1 MMAASLTLPAVPAS
15 APPAKPPL
23 AQKTSIQPLSD
34 EQMRD
39 LTNRLAH
46 APNELSEQD
55 TFVLVDHYE
64 EAGLCFPQNP
74 EWISNVSLLVET
86 FYEAPPHLKVTPST
100 RKRTAEFLF
109 EAVYGRAKADADD
122 ARVLIGE
129 VVLPLLER
137 TLGKETES
145 DIDDKALAILIDIAV
160 SETLRL
166 EAAAAKRR
174 RPGGEAEETTVP
186 VKHSGTDPPTPVLGL
201 SLGAINEGSAE
212 RGLFSS
218 EEAHSPAG
226 FFPSVRMLLIKAATW
241 SAASSNRQCVLAA
254 CPRCI
259 LTSSQAHPADIDL
272 TSGPRAAGA

>member
-1 MMAASLTLPAVPAS
+1 MMAASLTLPPVP
-15 APPAKPPL
+15 PPTKPPL

-109 EAVYGRAKADADD
+109 EVVYGRAKTDA
-122 ARVLIGE
+122 AHSRALVGE

-137 TLGKETES
+137 TLGKETEA
-145 DIDDKALAILIDIAV
+145 DIDDKALATLIDIAV

-166 EAAAAKRR
+166 EAGAAQRR
-174 RPGGEAEETTVP
+174 RSGGEAAETIVP
-186 VKHSGTDPPTPVLGL
+186 VKHSGTDPPQSILGVTL
-201 SLGAINEGSAE
+201 TSDEEDPAE
-212 RGLFSS
+212 DQLFDS
-218 EEAHSPAG
+218 EEADSPAG
-226 FFPSVRMLLIKAATW
+226 FFPAVKMLLIKAATW
-241 SAASSNRQCVLAA
+241 SAASSNRQYVRRL
-254 CPRCI
+254 
-259 LTSSQAHPADIDL
+259 S
-272 TSGPRAAGA
+272 